1 MSSNPSAKQ
10 RMLPEISGKFDFPWI
25 PSNRGSPADT
35 LPVHSTTGERHLG
48 TDFSRTFGNLEE
60 VAEGHPKRKPFFSF
74 LSGRPSDL
82 PALDDELFS
91 EAKTSQ
97 SRPNWP
103 SFFDVPEDSA
113 SRDHAAF
120 RASIL
125 ESVPHL
131 LADSEG
137 RKFYQGGK
145 QRLNVM
151 KRNKAEAKIIKHVQ
165 DIDKRRKFI
174 LTLAKCLLAF
184 GSPSHRIDTQLSTA
198 SNILDAK
205 AAFVLI
211 PDVIIVTFGDEDV
224 ASVETHFV
232 KAKGRIALTPL
243 HQVHLVYRKV
253 LHDKMTVED
262 GTQEL
267 KEILNARP
275 VYSLW
280 PRCLFSFL
288 TASMVSAIVFGGS
301 IIDMWIS
308 GFFACVL
315 QYLGLNVA
323 SKSATYANVYE
334 ISIAI
339 IVSFVS
345 RALSTLPGDL
355 FCYNA
360 ISAAGVVL
368 ILPGFTILISALEL
382 TSRNILCGSVRM
394 VYATI
399 YTLFLGFGLAIG
411 SDIYLVINPHAR
423 RALEKKETPTY
434 NVLHGS
440 FRAENGTFPLGG
452 AVFGF
457 AKAASLDPNYLLRGC
472 YRESSWPWWRQPLPW
487 WLLPALVPT
496 YSIASSLANL
506 QKFWSWQLLVM
517 VIFACLAFTANKLGN
532 IFLPDDGDLV
542 SAFGALIIGLLG
554 NFYSRIVRGT
564 AFTSMVT
571 GVLFLVPSGIAQGGG
586 LIDTDP
592 NSTAQYSSG
601 FSLAVRMIRVAI
613 GITLGLFVSQIFVY
627 ALGRRKNAAHFAF

>member
-1 MSSNPSAKQ
+1 M
-10 RMLPEISGKFDFPWI
+10 
-25 PSNRGSPADT
+25 
-35 LPVHSTTGERHLG
+35 
-48 TDFSRTFGNLEE
+48 
-60 VAEGHPKRKPFFSF
+60 
-74 LSGRPSDL
+74 
-82 PALDDELFS
+82 
-91 EAKTSQ
+91 
-97 SRPNWP
+97 
-103 SFFDVPEDSA
+103 
-113 SRDHAAF
+113 
-120 RASIL
+120 
-125 ESVPHL
+125 
-131 LADSEG
+131 
-137 RKFYQGGK
+137 Y
-145 QRLNVM
+145 
-151 KRNKAEAKIIKHVQ
+151 
-165 DIDKRRKFI
+165 
-174 LTLAKCLLAF
+174 KCLLTF

-205 AAFVLI
+205 AAFVHI

-262 GTQEL
+262 GTQDL

-275 VYSLW
+275 IYSLW

-288 TASMVSAIVFGGS
+288 TASMISAIVFGGS

-308 GFFACVL
+308 GLCACIL
-315 QYLGLNVA
+315 QYLGLNTA

-334 ISIAI
+334 ISVAI

-345 RALSTLPGDL
+345 RALSTIPGDL

-368 ILPGFTILISALEL
+368 ILPGFTIRECFRLHAANLMNWPSAVISALEL

-394 VYATI
+394 VYAII

-423 RALEKKETPTY
+423 RALEKNQTPSY
-434 NVLHGS
+434 RVLHGS
-440 FRAENGTFPLGG
+440 FQAENGTFPLGE

-457 AKAASLDPNYLLRGC
+457 AKAASLDANYLLRGC
-472 YRESSWPWWRQPLPW
+472 YREPNWPWWRQPLPW

-496 YSIASSLANL
+496 YCVASSLVNL

-517 VIFACLAFTANKLGN
+517 VVFACSAFTANKLGN
-532 IFLPDDGDLV
+532 IFLPDDSDLV

-571 GVLFLVPSGIAQGGG
+571 GVLFLVPSGIASGGG

-592 NSTAQYSSG
+592 SSTEQYSSG

-613 GITLGLFVSQIFVY
+613 GITLGLFVSQMFVY